1 VTYILVMGIESLRL
15 IEAIVT
21 RMYCTFRMISQAY
34 IAKHCEKQQGALLP
48 RTKRE
53 QSERTMVDLACSKDA
68 S

>member
-1 VTYILVMGIESLRL
+1 MGSESLRL

-21 RMYCTFRMISQAY
+21 RMYCTFRLISQAY
-34 IAKHCEKQQGALLP
+34 VAKDCEIQQGALPP